1 MKKSI
6 FLFFII
12 SFWGCTTLKPDSS
25 QVSEQDINKRVEI
38 ENPHYYQKLNGV
50 GYGSMVAA
58 TAAGAYAGYQTK
70 AMKYN
75 DGTEQKTLDVGN
87 ALIGAAVGFTLS
99 YYANRLLGWGKTKPA
114 SSNEEWLKKANKN
127 YVLLNS
133 DQSSTTMRAIHSSVE
148 SMFKLENLNDA
159 QDFARAFRNS
169 PHTSSIIDQAVNS
182 TKLSRSNYAA
192 MAEIFSR
199 NSGAIKLKKEYI
211 RYSSTVAELFEGVE
225 KFPNII
231 AEKDFQARS
240 SNLITNIA
248 DYKEYKARFKGLE
261 YDDKIFSN
269 IYKNIPNNDL
279 TFLIRQQPKATQVH
293 TAKVLLISKTESIT
307 SLKSLSNEYGS
318 MYLSNVEQKA
328 ERLVL
333 GDRTQFEAFISSFPT
348 AKRLTKNG
356 DSYHLGNRNTQQQP
370 DGVGM
375 LWDKSEKEYQ
385 IGTFVAGKLSGYNCE
400 IDKPNYNYRGG
411 MVEGKKSGQGKEN
424 DATDDGYTYEGGF
437 SENKF
442 FGNGEIRGNLN
453 TILSSSGSGI
463 YTGGFENGL
472 ASGVGKLQQ
481 NGKEERYEGGFKKGS
496 YDGVGTILS
505 NKEYKLFENGSGNR
519 VSAVN
524 RQVQGTWKE
533 GNPNGKFKFSVIIRK
548 DVLWG
553 WLNDE
558 KKLINHEGNAFSWND
573 LKQLEQ
579 QFIQKADMGSSN
591 FTDKIAESGRQY
603 RQEQDSKEKQ
613 REAKGREE
621 EAKGKLIEEE
631 KDHENRVEKELKLF
645 LNSVS
650 LESDGIVKDLW
661 DSFSGKCPC
670 EEFILTVEKGLF
682 TTNDK
687 FEMYRD
693 SKGLYYKTVRNSN
706 TDVGPFSYEG
716 LLNYIY
722 EKHYKPKRKK

>member
-75 DGTEQKTLDVGN
+75 DGTEQKTLDLGN

-133 DQSSTTMRAIHSSVE
+133 DQSSTTMRAIHSSAE
-148 SMFKLENLNDA
+148 SMFKLENLSDA

-199 NSGAIKLKKEYI
+199 NSGVIKLKKEYI

-318 MYLSNVEQKA
+318 MYLSNIEQKA

-356 DSYHLGNRNTQQQP
+356 DTYHLGNRNTQQQP

-424 DATDDGYTYEGGF
+424 DAIDGYTYEGNFKNNKF
-437 SENKF
+437 SEN
-442 FGNGEIRGNLN
+442 
-453 TILSSSGSGI
+453 GI
-463 YTGGFENGL
+463 YNGRL
-472 ASGVGKLQQ
+472 GLITRFDV
-481 NGKEERYEGGFKKGS
+481 NGS
-496 YDGVGTILS
+496 YNGNFNEGVADG
-505 NKEYKLFENGSGNR
+505 KGNI
-519 VSAVN
+519 VL
-524 RQVQGTWKE
+524 
-533 GNPNGKFKFSVIIRK
+533 PN
-548 DVLWG
+548 
-553 WLNDE
+553 N
-558 KKLINHEGNAFSWND
+558 
-573 LKQLEQ
+573 
-579 QFIQKADMGSSN
+579 
-591 FTDKIAESGRQY
+591 
-603 RQEQDSKEKQ
+603 
-613 REAKGREE
+613 
-621 EAKGKLIEEE
+621 
-631 KDHENRVEKELKLF
+631 
-645 LNSVS
+645 
-650 LESDGIVKDLW
+650 
-661 DSFSGKCPC
+661 
-670 EEFILTVEKGLF
+670 
-682 TTNDK
+682 
-687 FEMYRD
+687 
-693 SKGLYYKTVRNSN
+693 
-706 TDVGPFSYEG
+706 FSYEG
-716 LLNYIY
+716 AFQSGNIEGNGTVNYGNGVFATGLFKNNKPDGQFYLTVAMKIGGIFGFGQKTIRENLSRVVRSFNELDNAQSEIINRINNQKNTQNSSSSSSSSNSSSSSDNDECY
-722 EKHYKPKRKK
+722 KLTELDNDKIPEFRFNGKTYKPDNQVYKPKCITNTLRNPILYTLYIFFLDHNVESDGFWGEGAKEKGWYYFTNDFRDMNGPYGTVKKAAEAACDCN